1 MAEQKVFVCPNC
13 GAKTTNTENCE
24 HCGSLLV
31 RFDEKGIDISESSYF
46 DNTLV
51 FPGLIDE
58 LKNNLRLQA
67 EGKKA
72 QTDIFWAED
81 DYSITVLNL
90 CETSESESQS
100 TPIQLSIE
108 LDFSQDINPESP
120 DDYDANTKSEKELM
134 KFTQLLSFPLFTSKL
149 YKDEEFNLL
158 HRYYTINCGQD
169 ADGTARLLSEILI
182 KVMGLT
188 PFDNYRIVTYYDED
202 DEYCEVSTYE
212 NDGQNINNTD
222 NIDGPKNQAKVLEK
236 TEEVKIEKVVE
247 KKIDSEKFLA
257 AVKDLVTQALANSA
271 EIKSKAEKGDAVSCS
286 QMGMIHLLGI
296 NTPIDFKKAS
306 QYFGN
311 RALADDADANRMLGF
326 IAEYEGDY
334 SLAFKKYA
342 NAATGSKA
350 KKPYINKVFSERNDF
365 KAYLKKLGIPVSLLN
380 EEITKVLDEYIKED
394 DNKLD
399 ASIKLALICDDVDSC
414 LIAAQGLF
422 DAGDYYSALQWLQKR
437 NVPES
442 NTLYASI
449 KKKISDSKNA
459 QNLPYILE
467 VIEIEGNSF
476 LCNTD
481 AAPSYAGIRYI
492 CDEVAAQCKK
502 EWIDIVSPKIAVIKK
517 KVEDEEAA
525 RIKKQKDEEAARI
538 RKQKEDEAARLR
550 KLEEEKQQ
558 RLMQEDE
565 EMKKKKK
572 KRRRMI
578 FLVYIPIAVF
588 LFGMMI
594 PSSKSSNPESPNAFT
609 TGLGLVVMYYGTILM
624 LYFYY
629 FIFKVIYKAIKKVF

>member
-1 MAEQKVFVCPNC
+1 M
-13 GAKTTNTENCE
+13 ENNA
-24 HCGSLLV
+24 
-31 RFDEKGIDISESSYF
+31 IS
-46 DNTLV
+46 
-51 FPGLIDE
+51 I
-58 LKNNLRLQA
+58 
-67 EGKKA
+67 
-72 QTDIFWAED
+72 
-81 DYSITVLNL
+81 
-90 CETSESESQS
+90 
-100 TPIQLSIE
+100 
-108 LDFSQDINPESP
+108 
-120 DDYDANTKSEKELM
+120 
-134 KFTQLLSFPLFTSKL
+134 
-149 YKDEEFNLL
+149 
-158 HRYYTINCGQD
+158 
-169 ADGTARLLSEILI
+169 
-182 KVMGLT
+182 
-188 PFDNYRIVTYYDED
+188 
-202 DEYCEVSTYE
+202 
-212 NDGQNINNTD
+212 
-222 NIDGPKNQAKVLEK
+222 
-236 TEEVKIEKVVE
+236 
-247 KKIDSEKFLA
+247 
-257 AVKDLVTQALANSA
+257 KDLVIQALRNGS
-271 EIKSKAEKGDAVSCS
+271 EIKAKAESGDALACF

-296 NTPIDFKKAS
+296 NIPIDFEKAS
-306 QYFGN
+306 KFFGN
-311 RALADDADANRMLGF
+311 PSLNDDPDANRLLGF
-326 IAEYEGDY
+326 IAECEGNY
-334 SLAFKKYA
+334 SQAFKNYA
-342 NAATGSKA
+342 NAGKA
-350 KKPYINKVFSERNDF
+350 NRPYFNKVSEERMNIQGYF
-365 KAYLKKLGIPVSLLN
+365 KKLNLPSTVQNKIITNVLN
-380 EEITKVLDEYIKED
+380 EYIKGGGT
-394 DNKLD
+394 KVD
-399 ASIKLALICDDVDSC
+399 ASIRLAMICDDEESC
-414 LIAAQGLF
+414 LDAAQALS

-459 QNLPYILE
+459 QNLPNILE

-538 RKQKEDEAARLR
+538 RKQKEIEAARLR